1 MKTAIFLIIAISA
14 LGTMGIV
21 TAITMSQAYA
31 VNNGNSNCG
40 DRGLVFGCL
49 PGQHTNENS
58 GSIVGNPHYPEIGGA
73 KTGDPHGATPSNPDT
88 GNPHHPVA

>member
-1 MKTAIFLIIAISA
+1 MKTAIFLIITITA
-14 LGTMGIV
+14 LGAAGIV

-40 DRGLVFGCL
+40 DRGLISGCL

-58 GSIVGNPHYPEIGGA
+58 GNVVGNPHVPQIGGA
-73 KTGDPHGATPSNPDT
+73 NTGDPHGATTFNPET
-88 GNPHHPVA
+88 GDPHYTPP